1 MLVEEQPTWRLWGQE
16 SLDGACYT
24 VYLKKVRYHS
34 PSRSITTDADDNI
47 SHLEWETVRVRFVK
61 GGTLCRLVENLASP
75 DTGEIESTYVNVFL
89 ATYRTFASPKQVL
102 NLLIERYE
110 ELCHHDAGQHDED
123 EPLDRCQVKVTSAPA
138 RPRLRVR
145 EDVREQHCKTLR
157 QALHVWLDQF
167 TEDYDDP
174 PNYPCLTQ
182 LEAFCRR
189 MLPNTELDIK
199 VHRKAS
205 QIRRPPE
212 PQPPPHKLG
221 YPNSQAGRPPPL
233 LLKSANLINNNSVH
247 MHGYAKESSSDYLN
261 HPQASPASETLG
273 SGGAA
278 SNSQY
283 SDFTEIPESLFA
295 RQLTRMDCDLFK
307 RVIPHQCLGA
317 VWSRRDKSRDR
328 DAATVAATIEQFNAV
343 SYRVISTVLMPT
355 EAKPQHRAKVI
366 TKWIDIAQE
375 LRLLKN
381 FSSLKAIISGLQ
393 SNPVYRLKRAWS
405 YVIREKLEIFEELA
419 RIFSGENNALAQREL
434 LVREG
439 TARFADTVGE
449 NDHHMQK
456 ILQKHSE
463 NSRAISYG
471 TIPYLGTFL
480 TDLTMIDTAISDIT
494 HDGLINFDKRRKEF
508 EVLAQI
514 KLLQGAANAYHIE
527 NDAKFNQWFEA
538 VLTLDEREAFDLSCK
553 LEPGSGN
560 ASNSSAKEKKP
571 KKKSNGHFYHRKN
584 DSIASTAS
592 SSSESQFYFD
602 NDMKNNSSSLLP
614 EEDPEKDEEDSGG
627 CGVVASP
634 MGRDSAGGSGR
645 WSSNQSSATSNN
657 GGACTSVDSCSN
669 IISSEPKPS
678 SYSDGLNK
686 SSNKSD
692 GLESTSDRSY
702 SKSSSASKLSL
713 TKPTTESPYKTS
725 EFYIIRVSIESAGPE
740 TEGVIMYKSIMIGNH
755 ERTRQ
760 VIRNAMMKH
769 GLEGSP
775 DNYNLAQVLPD
786 KELAIPANANVYYA
800 VSTQHDLNF
809 ILREKH
815 EDFNGPSL
823 NDSTIL
829 DSSAAGTPKSGSRKG
844 SRDTSKARR
853 KLMGIHL

>member
-16 SLDGACYT
+16 CLDGAVYT

-34 PSRSITTDADDNI
+34 PSRSITTDADDGI

-75 DTGEIESTYVNVFL
+75 DTGELESTYINVFL

-102 NLLIERYE
+102 NLLTERYE
-110 ELCHHDAGQHDED
+110 QLAGAGA
-123 EPLDRCQVKVTSAPA
+123 PDRV
-138 RPRLRVR
+138 
-145 EDVREQHCKTLR
+145 EQYRKTLR

-167 TEDYDDP
+167 PEDFIEP
-174 PNYPCLTQ
+174 PNFPCLSHF
-182 LEAFCRR
+182 ENFCRR
-189 MLPNTELDIK
+189 IMPGSELDSK
-199 VHRKAS
+199 VQRKGKV
-205 QIRRPPE
+205 IRKEARE
-212 PQPPPHKLG
+212 P
-221 YPNSQAGRPPPL
+221 RR
-233 LLKSANLINNNSVH
+233 
-247 MHGYAKESSSDYLN
+247 SSD
-261 HPQASPASETLG
+261 SPLIQMLQEPI
-273 SGGAA
+273 GADRRRERYTK
-278 SNSQY
+278 SQSLPHLLPSPSY
-283 SDFTEIPESLFA
+283 SDILDISTKHFA
-295 RQLTRMDCDLFK
+295 QQITAMDNELFK
-307 RVIPHQCLGA
+307 RVIPHQCLGS
-317 VWSRRDKSRDR
+317 VWSSKSRER
-328 DAATVAATIEQFNAV
+328 DAATVVATIEQFNAV
-343 SYRVISTVLMPT
+343 SYRVISTVLIDS
-355 EAKPQHRAKVI
+355 EARPSQRARVVSA
-366 TKWIDIAQE
+366 WVDVAQE
-375 LRLLKN
+375 LRVLKN
-381 FSSLKAIISGLQ
+381 FSSLKAIVSGLQ
-393 SNPVYRLKRAWS
+393 SNPIFRLKKAWQAVS
-405 YVIREKLEIFEELA
+405 REKLEMFEELA
-419 RIFSGENNALAQREL
+419 RIFSEDNNAVAQREL

-439 TARFADTVGE
+439 TAKFADTAGE
-449 NDHHMQK
+449 KDHHLQK
-456 ILQKHSE
+456 VLQKHVE

-480 TDLTMIDTAISDIT
+480 TDLTMIDTAIPDVVS
-494 HDGLINFDKRRKEF
+494 DGLINFDKRRKEF

-527 NDAKFNQWFEA
+527 TDAKFNQWFEA

-553 LEPGSGN
+553 LEPGTGN
-560 ASNSSAKEKKP
+560 ASSSAKEKKP

-602 NDMKNNSSSLLP
+602 NDLMQKNNSSSLLP
-614 EEDPEKDEEDSGG
+614 EEDPEKDEEDGG
-627 CGVVASP
+627 LGVVASP

-692 GLESTSDRSY
+692 GGLESTSDRSY

-725 EFYIIRVSIESAGPE
+725 EFYIIRVPIESAGPE

-786 KELAIPANANVYYA
+786 KELAIPPTANVYYA

-829 DSSAAGTPKSGSRKG
+829 DSSVAGTPKSGSRKG